1 MAKTWKLY
9 QRKQKPNFQTT
20 LSLIFRPLF
29 STLKSKEEVI
39 NNYSCFYKKENNSL
53 CFLIEEHAKVADF
66 SKEIMLN
73 LMELSRKLEIDTIY
87 LLINRKNK
95 EYIKILQGML
105 TVGFE
110 QEQQMKTAKIG
121 VLVYKVLKMELKE
134 GEEIEELDF

>member
-1 MAKTWKLY
+1 
-9 QRKQKPNFQTT
+9 
-20 LSLIFRPLF
+20 
-29 STLKSKEEVI
+29 
-39 NNYSCFYKKENNSL
+39 
-53 CFLIEEHAKVADF
+53 
-66 SKEIMLN
+66 MLN

>member
-1 MAKTWKLY
+1 
-9 QRKQKPNFQTT
+9 
-20 LSLIFRPLF
+20 
-29 STLKSKEEVI
+29 
-39 NNYSCFYKKENNSL
+39 
-53 CFLIEEHAKVADF
+53 
-66 SKEIMLN
+66 
-73 LMELSRKLEIDTIY
+73 MELSRKLEIDTIY

>member
-1 MAKTWKLY
+1 
-9 QRKQKPNFQTT
+9 
-20 LSLIFRPLF
+20 
-29 STLKSKEEVI
+29 
-39 NNYSCFYKKENNSL
+39 
-53 CFLIEEHAKVADF
+53 
-66 SKEIMLN
+66 MLN

-110 QEQQMKTAKIG
+110 QEQQMKTARIG

>member
-1 MAKTWKLY
+1 
-9 QRKQKPNFQTT
+9 
-20 LSLIFRPLF
+20 
-29 STLKSKEEVI
+29 
-39 NNYSCFYKKENNSL
+39 
-53 CFLIEEHAKVADF
+53 
-66 SKEIMLN
+66 
-73 LMELSRKLEIDTIY
+73 MELSRKLEIDTIY

-110 QEQQMKTAKIG
+110 QEQQMKTARIG